1 MASCNGWRWAG
12 ALLAAGGVAVGLRR
26 RARRAGV
33 DWTPG
38 AGVEHPGPPL
48 AHRSL
53 GAGPPRVLLLH
64 GLAGSG
70 RYWGGAYDGLASAG
84 GVLVADLAGFG
95 RSSSA
100 GGPFDLAGH
109 AASVAALLDAGGVSG
124 PVVVGAH
131 SFGTNVA
138 VALAARHPALVAAVV
153 AFGPPWYPDR
163 ETAHARL
170 GRMGPMARLFALD
183 ARWSRRACE
192 WVCQHRELA
201 SRVAVVA
208 RPDLPPPV
216 AADGVRHTWPSYE
229 QTLRSILSAD
239 VAQYLRAPSVPI
251 AVVAGDGDDLV
262 DTAYLRSLAAA
273 GTIRLE
279 TWRGNHDIPLTR
291 GADCARL
298 IAAAIGPTGAA

>member
-1 MASCNGWRWAG
+1 MASCNGWRWTG
-12 ALLAAGGVAVGLRR
+12 ALLAAGGGAVVLRR

-38 AGVEHPGPPL
+38 GGVEHAGPPL
-48 AHRSL
+48 AHRLL

-84 GVLVADLAGFG
+84 GVLVPDLAGFG
-95 RSSSA
+95 RSISA
-100 GGPFDLAGH
+100 PGPFDLDGH
-109 AASVAALLDAGGVSG
+109 ADAVAALLEAGGVSA

-138 VALAARHPALVAAVV
+138 VALAGRHPALVAAVV

-163 ETAHARL
+163 DTAQARL

-183 ARWSRRACE
+183 ATWSHRACE
-192 WVCQHRELA
+192 WVCQHRDLA
-201 SRVAVVA
+201 ARVAVVA

-229 QTLRSILSAD
+229 QTLGSIVSAE
-239 VAQYLRAPSVPI
+239 VAEHLRAPPVPI
-251 AVVAGDGDDLV
+251 TVVAGDGDHLV
-262 DTAYLRSLAAA
+262 DSAYLRTLAAA
-273 GTIRLE
+273 GAIRLE
-279 TWRGNHDIPLTR
+279 TWQGTHDIPLTR
-291 GADCARL
+291 GVACARL
-298 IAAAIGPTGAA
+298 IAAAAGPS